1 MTTMIETMACPE
13 CKGTQS
19 VPHAAAGTTYSC
31 VYCDGSGVRKARG
44 HGGYRTAAGAAKA
57 LRTGTGIRCDV
68 CSGTGECVRPE
79 TTRCYECTDGL
90 VITSALPGAA
100 WPADC
105 PRGVRYDMG
114 RGEVMS
120 AYAAAVSVHVRAE
133 NRPGTFN
140 ESFLGLGS
148 IVSSTDYGRTW
159 DAMVKAAHDDTLP
172 AALDALRDKAR
183 EHLSGTQWIKLTRT
197 DDTLATDI
205 VVTIHRNG
213 YIVQAADAKPQNVSL
228 PPTYTES
235 VLSRPMA

>member
-1 MTTMIETMACPE
+1 MIETTVCPE

-57 LRTGTGIRCDV
+57 LRAGTGIRCDV

-105 PRGVRYDMG
+105 PRGVRYAMG
-114 RGEVMS
+114 SGEVMD
-120 AYAAAVSVHVRAE
+120 AYAAAVNVHVVAQ
-133 NRPGTFN
+133 NRPGTWN
-140 ESFLGLGS
+140 ESFLGIGS
-148 IVSSTDYGRTW
+148 IVSTTDYGRMW
-159 DAMVKAAHDDTLP
+159 DALVKAASEDTLP

-183 EHLSGTQWIKLTRT
+183 EHLSGTQWCKLTRA
-197 DDTLATDI
+197 DDTLATDLA
-205 VVTIHRNG
+205 VVVHRNG
-213 YIVQAADAKPQNVSL
+213 YTVVAVNAKPDAVSL
-228 PPTYTES
+228 PPTYTEQ